1 MAKVKPHRK
10 KPTLDMT
17 PVVDLA
23 FLLVT
28 FFMLSAKF
36 KAPEPVIVDTP
47 SSTSDLVVKEENLVT
62 LLVSN
67 DGKVFF
73 NVDNQDTRYNL
84 ISKLSEAKGLNLT
97 PEEMTTFSISSSF
110 GMPFSKM
117 KSFLALPSDERQK
130 ITQEGIPCDSLN
142 NELKDWLVVT
152 RTGLGIPFRYAIKGD
167 AKSDYKIVDQVINP
181 PYRLKELRVNKFNL
195 ITTLEKE

>member
-152 RTGLGIPFRYAIKGD
+152 RTGLGIGFRYAIKGD
-167 AKSDYKIVDQVINP
+167 AKSDYKIVDQVITT
-181 PYRLKELRVNKFNL
+181 LQTEGVKVNKFNL

>member
-167 AKSDYKIVDQVINP
+167 AKSDYKIVNQVINS
-181 PYRLKELRVNKFNL
+181 LQSDGIKINKFNL

>member
-36 KAPEPVIVDTP
+36 KAPEPVVVDTP

-73 NVDNQDTRYNL
+73 NVDNQDTRYSL
-84 ISKLSEAKGLNLT
+84 ISKLSEVKGLNLT
-97 PEEMTTFSISSSF
+97 EEEKSNYSIMSSF

-142 NELKDWLVVT
+142 NELKDWLVVS
-152 RTGLGIPFRYAIKGD
+152 RTGLGIAFRYAIKGD
-167 AKSDYKIVDQVINP
+167 AKSDYKVVDQVITS
-181 PYRLKELRVNKFNL
+181 LQSEGVKVNKFNL

>member
-167 AKSDYKIVDQVINP
+167 AKSDYKIVDQVINS
-181 PYRLKELRVNKFNL
+181 LQSDGIKINKFNL

>member
-36 KAPEPVIVDTP
+36 KAPEPVVVDTP

-62 LLVSN
+62 LLIGD

-73 NVDNQDTRYNL
+73 
-84 ISKLSEAKGLNLT
+84 
-97 PEEMTTFSISSSF
+97 
-110 GMPFSKM
+110 
-117 KSFLALPSDERQK
+117 
-130 ITQEGIPCDSLN
+130 
-142 NELKDWLVVT
+142 
-152 RTGLGIPFRYAIKGD
+152 
-167 AKSDYKIVDQVINP
+167 
-181 PYRLKELRVNKFNL
+181 
-195 ITTLEKE
+195 

>member
-167 AKSDYKIVDQVINP
+167 AKSDYKIVDQVINS
-181 PYRLKELRVNKFNL
+181 LQSDGIKIHKFNL